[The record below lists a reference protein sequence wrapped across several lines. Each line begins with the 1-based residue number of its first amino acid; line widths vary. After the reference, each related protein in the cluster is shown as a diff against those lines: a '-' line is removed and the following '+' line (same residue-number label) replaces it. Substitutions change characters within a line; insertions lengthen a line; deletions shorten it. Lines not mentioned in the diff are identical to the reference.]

1 MVKAERRRTRKTPKR
16 GKPGPAPAPG
26 RKPRIGLALGS
37 GAARGW
43 AHIGVVEA
51 LTEAG
56 VEPDVVTGCSIGA
69 FVGAAL
75 VTGHIG
81 DLGPWARQLDWRE
94 ILGHL
99 DLRFAGGGL
108 IEGDRLMRFMSE
120 RQDDVEIQDLPIAF
134 GAIATDLATGRE
146 VWLREGSLFQAVR
159 ASVALPGLVS
169 PAAAEERWLVDGA
182 LVNPVPVSLCRALGA
197 DQVIAVNLNSDLAG
211 KRAARRRGRGSGKT
225 RREVDASGSN
235 FLARL
240 TKDIPS
246 GIRGGAERLFVQL
259 LDGERERPSYFDVV
273 ADSISIM
280 QNQITRS
287 RMAGDPPEVLLE
299 PRLGHI
305 RLMDFNRAE
314 DAIAE
319 GRDCVERILPQLE
332 DSLQAS
338 G

>member
-1 MVKAERRRTRKTPKR
+1 MAAAERRRARKAPKEA
-16 GKPGPAPAPG
+16 KPGPVPPA
-26 RKPRIGLALGS
+26 RQAPRIGLALGS

-51 LTEAG
+51 LTAAG
-56 VEPDVVTGCSIGA
+56 VKPNVVTGCSIGA

-94 ILGHL
+94 ILGHF

-120 RQDDVEIQDLPIAF
+120 RQEDVEIQDLPIAF

-169 PAAAEERWLVDGA
+169 PAASDDRWLVDGA

-197 DQVIAVNLNSDLAG
+197 DHVIAVNLNSDLAG
-211 KRAARRRGRGSGKT
+211 KRAARRRGRAAGKA
-225 RREVDASGSN
+225 RRGIDTSGSK

-240 TKDIPS
+240 TKEIPS

-319 GRDCVERILPQLE
+319 GRDCVERILPRLH
-332 DSLQAS
+332 DSLQTS

>member
-1 MVKAERRRTRKTPKR
+1 MAAERRLGRK
-16 GKPGPAPAPG
+16 APPDRPVPQAP

-51 LTEAG
+51 LTAAG
-56 VEPDVVTGCSIGA
+56 VELDVVTGCSIGA

-81 DLGPWARQLDWRE
+81 DLGPWARQLEWRE

-99 DLRFAGGGL
+99 DLRFTGGGL

-120 RQDDVEIQDLPIAF
+120 RQDDVGIQDLPTAF
-134 GAIATDLATGRE
+134 GAVATDLATGRE
-146 VWLREGSLFQAVR
+146 VWLREGSLFKAVR

-169 PAAAEERWLVDGA
+169 PAAGDGRWLVDGA

-211 KRAARRRGRGSGKT
+211 KRAARRRGRAAGKAI
-225 RREVDASGSN
+225 RGVDTSGSN

-240 TKDIPS
+240 TKEIPS

-259 LDGERERPSYFDVV
+259 LDGERQRPSYFDVV

-280 QNQITRS
+280 QDQITRS
-287 RMAGDPPEVLLE
+287 RMAGDPPEVLLQ
-299 PRLGHI
+299 PRLGYI

-319 GRDCVERILPQLE
+319 GRDSVERILPQLKE
-332 DSLQAS
+332 TLQLSA
-338 G
+338 

>member
-1 MVKAERRRTRKTPKR
+1 MVATKRRRPREASDRAKR
-16 GKPGPAPAPG
+16 GPAAPER
-26 RKPRIGLALGS
+26 RKPRIGLALGA

-51 LTEAG
+51 LTAAG
-56 VEPDVVTGCSIGA
+56 VAPDVVTGCSIGA

-94 ILGHL
+94 ILSHL

-146 VWLREGSLFQAVR
+146 VWLRDGSLFRAVR

-169 PAAAEERWLVDGA
+169 PAASDDRWLVDGA

-211 KRAARRRGRGSGKT
+211 KRAARRRGRSGDRA
-225 RREVDASGSN
+225 RREVDSSGSN

-246 GIRGGAERLFVQL
+246 GIRGGAERFFVQL

-280 QNQITRS
+280 QDQITRS
-287 RMAGDPPEVLLE
+287 RMAGDPPEVLLQ

-332 DSLQAS
+332 ESLQLS

>member
-1 MVKAERRRTRKTPKR
+1 MATAERRRTRKAPKQ
-16 GKPGPAPAPG
+16 GKPRPAPAS
-26 RKPRIGLALGS
+26 RQKPRIGLALGS

-51 LTEAG
+51 LTAAG
-56 VEPDVVTGCSIGA
+56 VKPHVVTGCSIGA

-120 RQDDVEIQDLPIAF
+120 RQEDTEIQDLPIAF

-146 VWLREGSLFQAVR
+146 VWLRDGSLFRAVR

-169 PAAAEERWLVDGA
+169 PAASEDRWLVDGA

-197 DQVIAVNLNSDLAG
+197 DRVIAVNLNSDLAG
-211 KRAARRRGRGSGKT
+211 PPACRRGR
-225 RREVDASGSN
+225 
-235 FLARL
+235 
-240 TKDIPS
+240 
-246 GIRGGAERLFVQL
+246 
-259 LDGERERPSYFDVV
+259 
-273 ADSISIM
+273 
-280 QNQITRS
+280 
-287 RMAGDPPEVLLE
+287 
-299 PRLGHI
+299 
-305 RLMDFNRAE
+305 
-314 DAIAE
+314 
-319 GRDCVERILPQLE
+319 C
-332 DSLQAS
+332 
-338 G
+338 

>member
-1 MVKAERRRTRKTPKR
+1 MAAERRLGRKASPDRPVPK
-16 GKPGPAPAPG
+16 AP

-51 LTEAG
+51 LNAAG
-56 VEPDVVTGCSIGA
+56 VELDVVTGCSIGA

-81 DLGPWARQLDWRE
+81 DLGPWARQLEWRE

-99 DLRFAGGGL
+99 DLRFTGGGL

-120 RQDDVEIQDLPIAF
+120 RQDDVGIQDLPIAF
-134 GAIATDLATGRE
+134 GAVATDLATGRE
-146 VWLREGSLFQAVR
+146 VWLREGSLFKAVR

-169 PAAAEERWLVDGA
+169 PAAGDGRWLVDGA

-211 KRAARRRGRGSGKT
+211 KRAARRRGRAAGKA
-225 RREVDASGSN
+225 RRGVDTSGSN

-240 TKDIPS
+240 TKEIPS

-259 LDGERERPSYFDVV
+259 LDGERQRPSYFDVV

-280 QNQITRS
+280 QDQITRS
-287 RMAGDPPEVLLE
+287 RMAGDPPEVLLQ
-299 PRLGHI
+299 PRLGYI

-319 GRDCVERILPQLE
+319 GRDSVERILPQLKE
-332 DSLQAS
+332 TLQLSA
-338 G
+338 

>member
-16 GKPGPAPAPG
+16 GKPSPAPVPG

-99 DLRFAGGGL
+99 DLRFSGGGL

-120 RQDDVEIQDLPIAF
+120 RQVDVEIQDLPIAF

-169 PAAAEERWLVDGA
+169 PAAAEEHWLVDGA

-211 KRAARRRGRGSGKT
+211 KRAARRRGRGAGKT

-319 GRDCVERILPQLE
+319 GRDCVDRILPQLR
-332 DSLQAS
+332 DALSLA